1 MANTEEEMSRTERR
15 RAAREAKQAE
25 REKTKGKQKAAA
37 LTQKVVVYG
46 VAALLAAG
54 VAYWGYGK
62 LSAGSP
68 GEFFPSQGNL
78 HVSEAEAGLTKY
90 NSDPPTSG
98 PHFPMVA
105 RWGIH
110 DQPVT
115 KELQVHNLE
124 DGGVAVQYNCPAAS
138 EECKA
143 LVKKLAQIVRRH
155 DQILLA
161 PYPGMSHKIALTAW
175 TRIDKFNDFDE
186 KRIARFIE
194 KYIHIDHHPSK

>member
-1 MANTEEEMSRTERR
+1 MATPEEMSRTERR

-25 REKTKGKQKAAA
+25 KERAKGKQKAAQ
-37 LTQKVVVYG
+37 LTQKIVVYG
-46 VAALLAAG
+46 VAALLVAG
-54 VAYWGYGK
+54 VAYWGYGR
-62 LSAGSP
+62 LNTGSP
-68 GEFFPSQGNL
+68 GDFIPSLGNR

-110 DQPVT
+110 EQPVT

-124 DGGVAVQYNCPAAS
+124 DGGVVVQYNCPATS
-138 EECKA
+138 QECKT
-143 LVKKLAQIVRRH
+143 LVEKLTSIVLKYDH
-155 DQILLA
+155 VILA
-161 PYPGMSHKIALTAW
+161 PYPRLSHKIVLTAW

-194 KYIHIDHHPSK
+194 SYIHIDHHPAK

>member
-1 MANTEEEMSRTERR
+1 MPTPEEMSRTERK

-25 REKTKGKQKAAA
+25 KEKAEGKQKAAH
-37 LTQKVVVYG
+37 LTQKVAVYG
-46 VAALLAAG
+46 VAILLAAG
-54 VAYWGYGK
+54 VAYWGYGR
-62 LSAGSP
+62 LNAGSP
-68 GEFFPSQGNL
+68 GEFIPSLGNL

-110 DQPVT
+110 EQPVT

-124 DGGVAVQYNCPAAS
+124 DGGVVVQYNCAAPS
-138 EECKA
+138 EECKT
-143 LVKKLAQIVRRH
+143 LVAKLTSVVLKYDHVI
-155 DQILLA
+155 LA
-161 PYPGMSHKIALTAW
+161 PYPGLSDKIALTAW

-186 KRIARFIE
+186 NRIARFIE
-194 KYIHIDHHPSK
+194 SYIHIDHHPAK